1 MIKVALIEEVNGS
14 HFLEIEPII
23 ARDGFAIHNAVASNG
38 ALVGNKF
45 SVTHIASGLV
55 AGWPEAT
62 IEDAVRR
69 MDAMIDMTIN
79 DVPIGRIG
87 KCEVVQLM
95 PKIAEMA
102 AERFSDVDLQEVST
116 HQKRVAETL
125 KC

>member
-1 MIKVALIEEVNGS
+1 MIKVVLFEEVNGS
-14 HFLEIEPII
+14 NFLEIEPII
-23 ARDGFAIHNAVASNG
+23 ARNGFAIHNAVASNG
-38 ALVGNKF
+38 VLVGDKF
-45 SVTHIASGLV
+45 SVTHIASGLA

-62 IEDAVRR
+62 IKDAIRR
-69 MDAMIDMTIN
+69 MNIVIDMTIN

-102 AERFSDVDLQEVST
+102 AEKFSDVDLRMVPT
-116 HQKRVAETL
+116 NQKRVAETL